1 MKKKLLITLI
11 LLILILTTGCFKR
24 DIMQDINIYTT
35 IYPIEYVT
43 KRLYGD
49 SSNIKSIYPRGVY
62 SPKYKLTNKQLKD
75 YSRADLFIYNG
86 LSDEKEY
93 ATYMLN
99 KNNDLKIIDA
109 SYSLE
114 EVYHRSDIWLSPS
127 NILMIAQNIRNE
139 LFDYITNKNI
149 KEKIESKYNDLKVD
163 ITKLETE
170 IKIAADNS
178 NNNKIISADGS
189 LKFLEKYGFEV
200 ISLTEDNKINEAN
213 IETAINLLSNN
224 TLSTIFVTEETKNST
239 QVNRIKQVIPD
250 VTISQVSLLEN
261 LTEENVKNDEDYL
274 SIMYNNLDLI
284 KQETYK

>member
-1 MKKKLLITLI
+1 MKKKLLIILT

-24 DIMQDINIYTT
+24 DIMEDINIYTT

-43 KRLYGD
+43 GRLYGD
-49 SSNIKSIYPRGVY
+49 SSSIKSIYPRGVY
-62 SPKYKLTNKQLKD
+62 SPDYKLTNKQLKD

-86 LSDEKEY
+86 SSNEKEY

-99 KNNDLKIIDA
+99 KNNNLKIIDA

-114 EVYHRSDIWLSPS
+114 KVYHRSDIWLNPS

-139 LFDYITNKNI
+139 LSDYITNKYI
-149 KEKIESKYNDLKVD
+149 KEDIEQKYSDFKVD

-170 IKIAADNS
+170 MKLAADNS
-178 NNNKIISADGS
+178 NNNKFISADGS

-200 ISLTEDNKINEAN
+200 ISLTEDGKENETN
-213 IETAINLLSNN
+213 IETAINLLSDN
-224 TLSTIFVTEETKNST
+224 TLSTVFVTEETKNSS
-239 QVNRIKQVIPD
+239 QVNKIKQSIPD
-250 VTISQVSLLEN
+250 VTISQINLLEN
-261 LTEENVKNDEDYL
+261 LTEENVKNGEDYL
-274 SIMYNNLDLI
+274 SIMYSNLDLI

>member
-149 KEKIESKYNDLKVD
+149 KENIESKYNDLKVD